1 MRPSLLMFA
10 ACMLFAASCTQ
21 YHYSPNF
28 VQTPYLDK
36 KGDGIVT
43 AAVSGSPVS
52 INGDFHASYSPIKYG
67 TVMLNYFR
75 NRSSFEDQNF
85 FGGPTLI
92 QSSKGYLM
100 EGAVGGY
107 RPCAF
112 GTAAVYVGW
121 GQGKMRNDYGVQRIA
136 DLRLQRFFIQPTFT
150 FKNDWFRFGV
160 GMRVVRL
167 NYPSGDIDYR
177 IEPSDIA
184 IIQRLENE
192 SPFWFPELGGNIGIH
207 FKPVTFSANLVIVA
221 SRRATDYGFDGS
233 NAGVGISV
241 ELHELFKKPVKQDEK

>member
-1 MRPSLLMFA
+1 MRSIYLVFLA
-10 ACMLFAASCTQ
+10 WMLFATGCTQ

-36 KGDGIVT
+36 KGDAIIT
-43 AAVSGSPVS
+43 ASVSGSPIS
-52 INGDFHASYSPIKYG
+52 INGDFHVSYSPIKHG

-75 NRSSFEDQNF
+75 NRSSFENPNF

-92 QSSKGYLM
+92 QSARGQLI
-100 EGAVGGY
+100 EGAIGSYKTFG
-107 RPCAF
+107 F
-112 GTAAVYVGW
+112 GTGAVYAGY
-121 GQGKMRNDYGVQRIA
+121 GRGKMRNDYGVQRIA
-136 DLRLQRFFIQPTFT
+136 NLRLQRIFIQPTFT

-167 NYPSGDIDYR
+167 NYPSGNIDYR
-177 IEPSDIA
+177 IEPQDIEV
-184 IIQRLENE
+184 IQRLERE
-192 SPFWFPELGGNIGIH
+192 SPFWFPEFGGNIGIH

-233 NAGVGISV
+233 NMGVGISV
-241 ELHELFKKPVKQDEK
+241 ELADLFKKKAKKDDK